1 MATMRFFCLWLV
13 LATLALAQPKSPNTL
28 EREQFLLPKVVM
40 RVFDVILPENL
51 ETPQQ
56 FRAALYIDLAAWNAW
71 CNYHPTA
78 VDIFGRSRF
87 RRPAREH
94 TIQNKNI
101 ATVFAVFRVYEA
113 SPQSFGDDSRI
124 AEYRKAIEELGYDPD
139 DNSTDMTTAVGI
151 GNRAGR
157 DTARLM
163 LMDGWNSQGDLSGTQ
178 DNYLLPFRDYTGYVP
193 KNSPWKI
200 RFPFRW
206 QPLLENNGLGFFFRQ
221 ESVTPFAGSAIAFS
235 QTKQEMNRRKL
246 RLPFAR
252 PNAPVHRA
260 LKRDVRLL
268 KKLATDVLNTSAHL
282 TEEQR
287 IYAEL
292 FDNKIKAFKQGEDE
306 VLGISTAIRFAI
318 LAPNLD
324 FNIDQEM
331 IYTLAS
337 GIAAFDSMVAAW
349 KEKRRLDAV
358 RPTGQ
363 TMKFLFGDAKVKVW
377 GGPGKDPVEIDAGEW
392 QPYIRTMPH
401 AEFPSGSSC
410 TCSTIVEHALVTT
423 NFTDDMPLEFTIPK
437 GSSRFYP
444 GEVPENDMVVKID
457 RLSDWSKLC
466 GQSRL
471 WAGVH
476 FEPSIKAGENLCR
489 GIGKASQDVVDQ
501 LVAGKLDA
509 KWLSWLPEDF
519 ERFWEED

>member
-1 MATMRFFCLWLV
+1 MRFISV
-13 LATLALAQPKSPNTL
+13 LLLFATLALGQEKSANTL
-28 EREQFLLPKVVM
+28 EREQFLLPRAVST
-40 RVFDVILPENL
+40 VFDVILAEDL

-56 FRAALYIDLAAWNAW
+56 FRGALYIDIAAWNAW

-87 RRPAREH
+87 KRPACEH
-94 TIQNKNI
+94 TIENKNI
-101 ATVFAVFRVYEA
+101 ATVVAVFRIYEA
-113 SPQSFGDDSRI
+113 SPQSFGGDSRI
-124 AEYRKAIEELGYDPD
+124 PAFREFIEELGYDPD
-139 DNSTDMTTAVGI
+139 DRSTDMTTAIGI
-151 GNRAGR
+151 GNRAGF

-163 LMDGWNSQGDLSGTQ
+163 VMDGWNSQGDLTSSQ
-178 DNYLLPFRDYTGYVP
+178 ENYVQPFADYTGYVP
-193 KNSPWKI
+193 KNNPWRI

-206 QPLLENNGLGFFFRQ
+206 QPLLENNGRGFFFRQ

-235 QTKQEMNRRKL
+235 QTKQEMKDRKV

-252 PNAPVHRA
+252 PNAPIQKA

-268 KKLATDVLNTSAHL
+268 KSLAMDVLNTSAHL

-292 FDNKIKAFKQGEDE
+292 FDNKIKAFKVGESQ
-306 VLGISTAIRFAI
+306 VLGISTALRFA
-318 LAPNLD
+318 LLNPNLD
-324 FNIDQEM
+324 HNIDEDM
-331 IYTLAS
+331 IYVLGS

-363 TMKFLFGDAKVKVW
+363 TMKFLFGDSKVKVW
-377 GGPGKDPVEIDAGEW
+377 GGPGKGAVEIDAGEW

-401 AEFPSGSSC
+401 AEFPSGSAC
-410 TCSTIVEHALVTT
+410 TCSTLVEHALINT
-423 NFTDDMPLEFTIPK
+423 NFTDSMPLELTIPK

-444 GEVPENDMVVKID
+444 GQVPENDFVVKID

-476 FEPSIKAGENLCR
+476 FRPSVEAGENLCR
-489 GIGKASQDVVDQ
+489 GIGKASQDLVDK
-501 LVAGKLDA
+501 LVAGESDA
-509 KWLSWLPEDF
+509 KWLSWLPENI